1 MLGSVE
7 AFFIFLLNGLTFEF
21 GDDLY
26 CWAQNNWAQVSM
38 STCRAQ
44 MVRYVGALGTAHAYA
59 AFAGTLVGY
68 AVTPLSV
75 VLAGLA
81 GKPKTP
87 GQAFTRGL
95 GLELVEGV
103 LAVVGQVITDGVLA
117 TALWSLGLSAVIAPV
132 RGTVAAF
139 THSWARSTLFRFLII
154 VLVLGLLAFAL
165 RQAGLLSI

>member
-7 AFFIFLLNGLTFEF
+7 AFLIYFLNGITFEF

-26 CWAQNNWAQVSM
+26 CWAQNNSAQVPM
-38 STCRAQ
+38 GTCRAHV
-44 MVRYVGALGTAHAYA
+44 VRYVGALGTAHAYA

-75 VLAGLA
+75 LLAGLA
-81 GKPKTP
+81 GKAKTP
-87 GQAFTRGL
+87 GQAFTRGF
-95 GLELVEGV
+95 GLELVEGGLSV
-103 LAVVGQVITDGVLA
+103 IGQVITDGVLA
-117 TALWSLGLSAVIAPV
+117 TALWSLGLSAAIAPV

-139 THSWARSTLFRFLII
+139 THSWARSGVFRFLII
-154 VLVLGLLAFAL
+154 VLVLGLLTLAL